1 MEANKEA
8 RDEAVTTE
16 QGEMLVPGQQGQ
28 RGADSGSFSSDSVIW
43 RMFFNLLVP

>member
-16 QGEMLVPGQQGQ
+16 QGEMLVPGPAGAE
-28 RGADSGSFSSDSVIW
+28 RGRLW
-43 RMFFNLLVP
+43 FFLF

>member
-16 QGEMLVPGQQGQ
+16 QGEMLVPGPAVG
-28 RGADSGSFSSDSVIW
+28 
-43 RMFFNLLVP
+43 LLDHKAGLFPVF